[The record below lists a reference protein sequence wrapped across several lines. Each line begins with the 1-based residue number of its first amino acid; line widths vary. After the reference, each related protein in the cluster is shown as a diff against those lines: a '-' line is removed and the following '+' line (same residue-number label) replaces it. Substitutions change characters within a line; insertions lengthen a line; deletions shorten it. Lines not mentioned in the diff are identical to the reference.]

1 MSNDV
6 SPTPK
11 QSANVFISYRR
22 EDSAGHAGRL
32 FDRISNHFGNRIKIF
47 MDIDSIAPGE
57 DFISVI
63 ESAVGSCDVLV
74 AVLGRD
80 WLNITDEAG
89 KRRLD
94 NPNDFVRVEIATA
107 LNRNVRVI
115 PVLVQDATM
124 PRQEQLPEP
133 LAKLSRRNALELS
146 DARWQY
152 DVDQLIKTIEDVL
165 KRQQAVANPVPVQPA
180 PEAAAGVRQ
189 WQKHRWPILA
199 GALVLGVI
207 LTLGI
212 WQFVSP
218 KRSSINSLNSN
229 QQARE
234 NKTDS
239 PLPPNN
245 TNSNRPGRED
255 TTTPDS
261 QGPAPVAT
269 SPLQVVRVKFP
280 QGFFAQGFFTS
291 SGYIIAFGSNEVK
304 PSDSVTVTWTSR
316 NGSHKEIADVVNI
329 QTMVALLKLRKTG
342 LLPHSA
348 PIRLS
353 ISLQPNEAVERFIG
367 PGDRTPGRVLEVN
380 AQGKWQGLNGVL
392 VTTKISFAGDA
403 GAPVIDAQGRIVA
416 MVLGG
421 SVKETL
427 SIPIEHIKLLF
438 PEAF

>member
-1 MSNDV
+1 MSKDV

-11 QSANVFISYRR
+11 QGTNVFISYRR

-63 ESAVGSCDVLV
+63 EGAVGSCEVLI

-80 WLNITDEAG
+80 WLDITDEAG

-107 LNRNVRVI
+107 LDRNVRVI
-115 PVLVQDATM
+115 PVLVQDAVM

-152 DVDQLIKTIEDVL
+152 DVNQLIKTIEDVL
-165 KRQQAVANPVPVQPA
+165 KQQQAVANTTPIQPA
-180 PEAAAGVRQ
+180 PEEALGLRQ

-199 GALVLGVI
+199 VALVMGVI
-207 LTLGI
+207 LAFGI
-212 WQFVSP
+212 WRYISS
-218 KRSSINSLNSN
+218 KGNSINSLNSN
-229 QQARE
+229 QTARE

-245 TNSNRPGRED
+245 TNSNQSGRED
-255 TTTPDS
+255 TTPDS
-261 QGPAPVAT
+261 QEPAPVT
-269 SPLQVVRVKFP
+269 SSLVQVVRVNFV
-280 QGFFAQGFFTS
+280 QGFSAQGFFTS
-291 SGYIIAFGSNEVK
+291 SGYIVAFGTGDVK
-304 PSDSVTVTWTSR
+304 LSDSVMVSWTER
-316 NGSHKEIADVVNI
+316 NENRKEIAEVVNI
-329 QTMVALLKLRKTG
+329 KSMVALLKLKKTG
-342 LLPHSA
+342 LSPHNA

-403 GAPVIDAQGRIVA
+403 GAPVIDAKGRIVA

-421 SVKETL
+421 SMKETL